1 MADGMIAALPQMAA
15 KALEETRPSHQ
26 PSGPAGGGAEFAA
39 TLAAALSGRTGNG
52 VGAAQPAAEA
62 AVAVAQPQPANIMI
76 PQDGAAQDG
85 AAQDETNATPDAASA
100 EADTTLAVPA
110 PQPLA
115 APAPPAA
122 AATASMALAV
132 PFVVPETARAE
143 AARRLEASGLS
154 GADAITDGG
163 SPAGA
168 GRPATGA
175 AVKTAGPPQAA
186 APQAGNVATAGADV
200 SQPGTGAEAAP
211 RTARGATDLPG
222 AVPTGSGAA
231 AETAR
236 EPLLGADNLVA
247 AQPLQ
252 QPEPSLRGASQPGAA
267 QPAAL
272 LVPTQQDAGGRSL
285 TPTAAPPEPPRP
297 AAPPSAQPDRGAI
310 GFASDPAR
318 QSFDLRLDTST
329 LGKVEV
335 EVRQAGGAAEVV
347 VRTERPD
354 TLMALARDG
363 ADLDRALRD
372 AGIGPEGRSM
382 SFQLGSGG
390 DGQAGQRQRGPG
402 ARLAP
407 ADQMQGNGA
416 SGPYRSPLSLIDI
429 HV

>member
-1 MADGMIAALPQMAA
+1 MIAALPQMAA
-15 KALEETRPSHQ
+15 KPLEERRPSQQ
-26 PSGPAGGGAEFAA
+26 PSGGGAEFAA
-39 TLAAALSGRTGNG
+39 TLAAALAPAQAGRTGTG
-52 VGAAQPAAEA
+52 AGAAPPAAEA
-62 AVAVAQPQPANIMI
+62 AAPVAQPQSDNALV
-76 PQDGAAQDG
+76 PQDAAP
-85 AAQDETNATPDAASA
+85 QDETNPAPDAASA
-100 EADTTLAVPA
+100 EADAALAAPA

-115 APAPPAA
+115 APAPPAG
-122 AATASMALAV
+122 AATASVALAV
-132 PFVVPETARAE
+132 PFVMPQTVRAE
-143 AARRLEASGLS
+143 AARRPEGSGLS

-163 SPAGA
+163 GAAGLGWQAAGA
-168 GRPATGA
+168 AAKAAGA
-175 AVKTAGPPQAA
+175 PQAA
-186 APQAGNVATAGADV
+186 ATQAADIGTAATSAATPDAQEPGLGAD
-200 SQPGTGAEAAP
+200 AAP
-211 RTARGATDLPG
+211 RTARGAMDLPG
-222 AVPTGSGAA
+222 AVPTGPGAA
-231 AETAR
+231 AE
-236 EPLLGADNLVA
+236 PLPGADSLPA
-247 AQPLQ
+247 AQPVQ
-252 QPEPSLRGASQPGAA
+252 QPEPSLRGTAQPGAA

-272 LVPTQQDAGGRSL
+272 LVPPQQDQGGRSL

-390 DGQAGQRQRGPG
+390 DGEAGQRQRGPG
-402 ARLAP
+402 ARLTP